1 MYDQFYLYGNEV
13 DEVVYDY
20 ELFVRVY
27 MVGGVLIVLYSKVKQ
42 IYLSMK
48 FEGYLVV
55 MYQNKSD
62 VLNKV

>member
-13 DEVVYDY
+13 DEVFYDY